1 VSLASLNNIQGS
13 IVNRQQIT
21 YTKNLPELEKTPS
34 KVYKANGKIKTSFYE
49 KELYRLQYE
58 IVKLQKWIIEK
69 KKRLLIIFEGMDT
82 AGKSSTIKALTPY
95 LNPRSSRSVALP
107 KPNDKELGQWYFQRH
122 FKQLPNEGE
131 MVFFD
136 RSWYNRAGIEQ
147 VFGFCTQAQHE
158 HFYAQ
163 VNGVEEML
171 VDDGL
176 LFFKF
181 YLNIDHATQA
191 KRIQDREKDPL
202 KSWKLSK
209 LDYLSHEHYDDYVL
223 LRDKMF
229 VRSGTRHAPWVCLD
243 AVDKKRARL
252 NAIRYLLDNIAYEGK
267 DISLICGVD
276 EKIVTLYSD

>member
-1 VSLASLNNIQGS
+1 
-13 IVNRQQIT
+13 VNRQQII
-21 YTKNLPELEKTPS
+21 YTKNLPELRKKVS
-34 KVYKANGKIKTSFYE
+34 KDYKKNGKIKTSFYE

-58 IVKLQKWIIEK
+58 IVKLQKWIIESK
-69 KKRLLIIFEGMDT
+69 QRLLIIFEGMDT

-147 VFGFCTQAQHE
+147 VFGFCTEAEHE
-158 HFYAQ
+158 QFYTQ
-163 VNGVEEML
+163 VNDVEKML

-181 YLNIDHATQA
+181 YLNIDHETQA
-191 KRIQDREKDPL
+191 KRIRDREKDPL

-209 LDYLSHEHYDDYVL
+209 LDYLSHEHYDDYVV

-229 VRSGTRHAPWVCLD
+229 VCSGTQYAPWVCLD

-252 NAIRYLLDNIAYEGK
+252 NAIRYLLSNVPYK
-267 DISLICGVD
+267 DRDETFICGVD
-276 EKIVTLYSD
+276 EKIVTLYNKA

>member
-1 VSLASLNNIQGS
+1 MQT
-13 IVNRQQIT
+13 QQNT
-21 YTKNLPELEKTPS
+21 YTQDLPEYTKEAS
-34 KVYKANGKIKTSFYE
+34 KVYKSNGKIKTSFYD
-49 KELYRLQYE
+49 KELYKLQYE
-58 IVKLQKWIIEK
+58 IVKLQKWVLDTK
-69 KKRLLIIFEGMDT
+69 QRVLIIFEGMDT

-107 KPNDKELGQWYFQRH
+107 KPNSKELGQWYFQRH

-147 VFGFCTQAQHE
+147 VFGFCTQVQHD
-158 HFYAQ
+158 HFYMQ

-181 YLNIDHATQA
+181 YLNIDKETQA
-191 KRIQDREKDPL
+191 NRIKDREQDPL

-209 LDYLSHEHYDDYVL
+209 LDYMSYEKYDTYVT
-223 LRDKMF
+223 LREKMF
-229 VRSGTRHAPWVCLD
+229 RLSGSSHAPWVCLD
-243 AVDKKRARL
+243 AIDKKRARL
-252 NAIRYLLDNIAYEGK
+252 NAIRYLLHMIEYEGK
-267 DISLICGVD
+267 DRAFICGVD
-276 EKIVTLYSD
+276 EKILSVYTEG